1 MQIYS
6 LSFLY
11 LFLPAA
17 ILLCLFAPHRA
28 RAAALLAVSGAF
40 YAMLEGDNLLLAA
53 AVIAFDYGMGLLMER
68 SASFA
73 RLRRAIMICSVVKSL
88 AILVLYSLAQ
98 EMTGAHSPFG
108 LGVICL
114 TSCGYVM
121 DCYFGYTYCEHSL
134 VQLGLMTLFFP
145 KLYAGP
151 LVYHSK
157 IVPQTRSM
165 RMTLEKTGEGARYFL
180 QGLAKKVLIGDTI
193 YRLYGT
199 LRALP
204 MASVTMAAA
213 WTMVVTLAFSVYF
226 ILAGFCDMARGL
238 ALIFGFELQDNFHA
252 PFGSIGINDFFSRFN
267 ITVNRYV
274 RRYVYINL
282 GGAQGSVISGV
293 FNILLVTILM
303 GLWFS
308 ISLNLLL
315 WGVYFALFVIFER
328 YCLGRRIDLIP
339 PLLRWIY
346 STVVIMVSF
355 CFLAGDT
362 PGQSISYLL
371 RLFGLRGTISP
382 ESGSSIL
389 YLLASNYLVLLIAVF
404 SSTGLIERAAKVIY
418 KHAPRLYWFGTA
430 VLTAALLIVTTAFLV

>member
-1 MQIYS
+1 M
-6 LSFLY
+6 
-11 LFLPAA
+11 LF
-17 ILLCLFAPHRA
+17 
-28 RAAALLAVSGAF
+28 
-40 YAMLEGDNLLLAA
+40 
-53 AVIAFDYGMGLLMER
+53 R
-68 SASFA
+68 S
-73 RLRRAIMICSVVKSL
+73 
-88 AILVLYSLAQ
+88 
-98 EMTGAHSPFG
+98 
-108 LGVICL
+108 
-114 TSCGYVM
+114 
-121 DCYFGYTYCEHSL
+121 
-134 VQLGLMTLFFP
+134 
-145 KLYAGP
+145 
-151 LVYHSK
+151 
-157 IVPQTRSM
+157 
-165 RMTLEKTGEGARYFL
+165 
-180 QGLAKKVLIGDTI
+180 KKVLIGDTV

-213 WTMVVTLAFSVYF
+213 WTMVVTLALSVYF

-274 RRYVYINL
+274 RRYVYVNL

-303 GLWFS
+303 GLWFR

-346 STVVIMVSF
+346 STAVIMVSF

-362 PGQSISYLL
+362 PEQSISYQI
-371 RLFGLRGTISP
+371 G
-382 ESGSSIL
+382 
-389 YLLASNYLVLLIAVF
+389 
-404 SSTGLIERAAKVIY
+404 RAHV
-418 KHAPRLYWFGTA
+418 
-430 VLTAALLIVTTAFLV
+430 